1 MKTKH
6 LYARLFSIV
15 LIPLF
20 SILLFGCTISTKL
33 TDKSEINETNEV
45 KQSLTQI
52 RDSSSCLFSEQQLL
66 LVESS
71 DNKVVNLQFGKEG
84 GSYNTQTGQAEG
96 VESVQITE
104 QIKDSV
110 KVDLQKVE
118 ETNTNADSIFVSND
132 SMSVVHNQMDVVSE
146 NTMGVN
152 WLLWFL
158 AGMVVMFVA
167 IIVLR
172 KIPQTS
178 WLLCWI

>member
-6 LYARLFSIV
+6 LYARLFLSA

-20 SILLFGCTISTKL
+20 SVLLFGCTISTKL

-45 KQSLTQI
+45 KQSLTQT

-66 LVESS
+66 LFKSS
-71 DNKVVNLQFGKEG
+71 DNKLTNIQFGKEG

-96 VESVQITE
+96 VESVEITE

-110 KVDLQKVE
+110 KIDVQKVE
-118 ETNTNADSIFVSND
+118 ETNTNEDSICVSND
-132 SMSVVHNQMDVVSE
+132 STSVVNNKMDVVSE
-146 NTMGVN
+146 KTIGVN
-152 WLLWFL
+152 WLVWFL
-158 AGMVVMFVA
+158 AGMAVMFVA

>member
-6 LYARLFSIV
+6 LYARLFLSA

-20 SILLFGCTISTKL
+20 SVLLFGCTISTKL

-45 KQSLTQI
+45 KQSLIQT

-66 LVESS
+66 LFNSS
-71 DNKVVNLQFGKEG
+71 DNKLINIQFGKEG

-96 VESVQITE
+96 VESVEITE
-104 QIKDSV
+104 QTNDSV
-110 KVDLQKVE
+110 DIDINTSE
-118 ETNTNADSIFVSND
+118 ETNTNEDSICVSND
-132 SMSVVHNQMDVVSE
+132 STSVVQNKMDVVSE
-146 NTMGVN
+146 KKIGVN
-152 WLLWFL
+152 WLVWFL
-158 AGMVVMFVA
+158 AGMAVMFVA

>member
-6 LYARLFSIV
+6 LYARLFLSV
-15 LIPLF
+15 LIALF
-20 SILLFGCTISTKL
+20 SVLLFGCTISTKL

-45 KQSLTQI
+45 KQSLTQT
-52 RDSSSCLFSEQQLL
+52 RDSSSCLFSKQQLL

-71 DNKVVNLQFGKEG
+71 DNKLVNIQFGKEG
-84 GSYNTQTGQAEG
+84 GSYNTQTGQADG

-110 KVDLQKVE
+110 KIDINMSE
-118 ETNTNADSIFVSND
+118 ETNTNEDSISVNHD
-132 SMSVVHNQMDVVSE
+132 SVSVVQNKMDVVSE
-146 NTMGVN
+146 KEMGVN
-152 WLLWFL
+152 WLVWFL
-158 AGMVVMFVA
+158 AGMAVMFVA
-167 IIVLR
+167 IVVLR